1 MNRSALVQLPK
12 CARCGQVYFSKE
24 FQEKHDRE
32 CIQSSNVKARKREYN
47 QRPDVKARMREYNQ
61 RPDVKARKRE
71 YYQRPDVKAR
81 KREYNQRYYWS
92 DERIQNRSAQ
102 LRAELAELENGAPRT
117 PIVVVTKRPASRSR
131 TPTPTFTR
139 LEDG

>member
-47 QRPDVKARMREYNQ
+47 QRPDVKARKREYFQ
-61 RPDVKARKRE
+61 RPDVKARMRE
-71 YYQRPDVKAR
+71 YF
-81 KREYNQRYYWS
+81 QRYYWS